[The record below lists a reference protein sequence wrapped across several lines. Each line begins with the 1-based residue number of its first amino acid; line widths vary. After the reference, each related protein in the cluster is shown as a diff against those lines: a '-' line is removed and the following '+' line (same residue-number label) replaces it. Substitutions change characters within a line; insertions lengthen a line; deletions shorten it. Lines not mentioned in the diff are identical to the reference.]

1 MSLNTPM
8 PQGGNPSG
16 SKFTCITCGITFIT
30 AELQRQHMKTEWHSY
45 NLKRRVAQ
53 LPSISSEVFAEK
65 VLQQRQRR
73 PVDGEEDESGFW
85 VPYRKRKNGPRQLT
99 KKEMKRRGLL
109 TRPGK
114 SRLDDLR
121 ARSNSPAPSIRSHY
135 SEFSLGESVA
145 DSQHM
150 DFETESELNFTDSS
164 YFTDLGTSSSE
175 AGDNSESDED
185 SDSESDSEEFEEILP
200 ITYCFYCGANNKEVE
215 RNIRHMSN
223 HHGLYLPERSFL
235 VDVRGLLEYISEAV
249 SANHE
254 CLACGFQGKSL
265 EGLRQHM
272 FMKGH
277 CKIPYET
284 KEEKDLVA
292 KFYDFELSEEQ
303 EMKRNAEHA
312 TALHHAAGETEHE
325 SPGSTGKMVVHGT
338 DIHSNY
344 TTVQIDDSGVELIL
358 PSGSRI
364 GHRSMLRYYRQ
375 NLPLPSQ
382 QPDSR
387 KTVALASEGA
397 VAGVSYPQLSKQEK
411 TAKRSSV
418 KAMNDHIR
426 REKPKRVNFQPH
438 FRDEILG

>member
-109 TRPGK
+109 ARPGK
-114 SRLDDLR
+114 SRLDDII
-121 ARSNSPAPSIRSHY
+121 ARSHSPAPSIRSHL
-135 SEFSLGESVA
+135 SEFSLGELVTESH
-145 DSQHM
+145 HM
-150 DFETESELNFTDSS
+150 DIETESELNFTDSS

-175 AGDNSESDED
+175 ASDDSEIDED
-185 SDSESDSEEFEEILP
+185 SDSQSASEEFEELLP
-200 ITYCFYCGANNKEVE
+200 ITCCFYCGANNKEVE

-223 HHGLYLPERSFL
+223 HHGLYIPERSFL
-235 VDVRGLLEYISEAV
+235 VDVQGLLEYMSETV

-254 CLACGFQGKSL
+254 CLACGFQGRSL

-272 FMKGH
+272 YMKGH

-284 KEEKDLVA
+284 KEEKDLIA

-303 EMKRNAEHA
+303 ETKKNTEHA
-312 TALHHAAGETEHE
+312 AALHHPAGDVEHK
-325 SPGSTGKMVVHGT
+325 SPGSTSELVMHST
-338 DIHSNY
+338 NIHSNY
-344 TTVQIDDSGVELIL
+344 TTVHIDDSGVELIL

-375 NLPLPSQ
+375 NLPLPSP

-387 KTVALASEGA
+387 KTVTLASEGA
-397 VAGVSYPQLSKQEK
+397 LTSFSRPQLSKQEK
-411 TAKRSSV
+411 TAKRSTV
-418 KAMNDHIR
+418 KAMNDDLR

-438 FRDEILG
+438 FRDAILG